1 MSEQIISQVMKAC
14 KTCQNI
20 YLLKKEKK
28 KKKNKKTKC
37 LRNFNTFAVI
47 ETQPKG
53 QVRSSLRTTQKNNY
67 IPKETIG

>member
-1 MSEQIISQVMKAC
+1 MSEQIISQVMKAR

-28 KKKNKKTKC
+28 EKNKKTKC